1 MNIVCEMLFGSHL
14 YGLDTPNSDKDY
26 KGIIL
31 PSKNEILLGKSNYHV
46 DRSSNSS
53 SSKNTKDDIDRS
65 FYTLSYFIDMACKG
79 DSTPI
84 DMIHGS
90 SDKVLHDSDIWQF
103 IVANRTRFYTK
114 SMKSYVG
121 YCKKQAAKYGIK
133 GSRLGELERALT
145 ILNKYSNNDVIN
157 DVQIEE
163 SDIVRWIDY
172 KDNRYLEICGSKF
185 QDNLRISYAK
195 DTLSKIFD
203 RYGERTKLA
212 KLNQSVDWK
221 SLSHACRVGY
231 QTYHI
236 LNDNGFEYPLAES
249 NYILDIKLGKLP
261 FLEVEQ
267 TLTQL
272 VNDIEQLSMKSNYP
286 IEVDRTFWDN
296 FICQVYA
303 DIVVNT

>member
-1 MNIVCEMLFGSHL
+1 MVFGSHL
-14 YGLDTPNSDKDY
+14 YGLNTENSDKDY

-31 PSKNEILLGKSNYHV
+31 PSKKEILLGKSHYHV
-46 DRSSNSS
+46 DKSTNSS
-53 SSKNTKDDIDRS
+53 SFKNTKDDIDRS

-84 DMIHGS
+84 DMVHGN
-90 SDKVLHDSDIWQF
+90 SDKLIQGSEIWRF
-103 IVANRTRFYTK
+103 IVSNRTKFYTK

-133 GSRLGELERALT
+133 GSRLGELERALNV
-145 ILNKYSNNDVIN
+145 LNQYSNNDIIN

-163 SDIVRWIDY
+163 SDVIRWIEY
-172 KDNRYLEICGSKF
+172 KGNNYLEICGSKF

-203 RYGERTKLA
+203 RYGQRTKLA
-212 KLNQSVDWK
+212 KENKNLDWK
-221 SLSHACRVGY
+221 ALSHSVRVGY

-236 LNDNGFEYPLAES
+236 LKDNGFEYPLDES
-249 NYILDIKLGKLP
+249 NYIMDIKLGKLP
-261 FLEVEQ
+261 FQEVEE

-272 VNDIEQLSMKSNYP
+272 VGDIEQLTLSSTYP
-286 IEVDRTFWDN
+286 NEVNRDFWDD
-296 FICQVYA
+296 FICQIYKN
-303 DIVVNT
+303 IVVND